1 MNVQLF
7 CTSCLSP
14 LGIPEYNHYTA
25 ASKSYSKQTTCDNH
39 MIFLFHFEKK
49 FSPRRTCYCLEV
61 SQIASL
67 QICNWNLEIPTVRKR
82 SIVEFRFTFWTIFLN
97 WFSWR
102 AKKDGI
108 QENTPSLQEDGL
120 ENAKWWSK
128 SNLALLPDCNT
139 SPFFEGF

>member
-82 SIVEFRFTFWTIFLN
+82 SIVEFRYMLAS
-97 WFSWR
+97 FSAPR
-102 AKKDGI
+102 KLHLK
-108 QENTPSLQEDGL
+108 QMLSLQEDGR
-120 ENAKWWSK
+120 KCK
-128 SNLALLPDCNT
+128 MVTKIKFTPLPDCNIL
-139 SPFFEGF
+139 PFFKRF